1 MSGPYRILYH
11 HRTQALDGQRVHI
24 HEIQRALRAMGH
36 EVIEVAPLAST
47 EAAGSD
53 ASRSRGRRLIEWAA
67 ERTPAAMYEIA
78 ELAYNVP
85 AYLRLSA
92 AIRRSRPDFI
102 YERYSLNT
110 LAGVWAARRYG
121 IPLLLE
127 VNSPLAEEKE
137 RLGRLTFHR
146 TARRVERSVVTQA
159 TRTLAV
165 TGVLKRKLVADTDA
179 PDSRILVV
187 QNGVD
192 PERFAA
198 ADRRRNEIRFR
209 LGLGREVVIGA
220 VGFFREWHGIERL
233 VEAMHAE
240 HRLSRG
246 VRLVLVGDGPA
257 VPSVRERALALGMG
271 DRVTFTGSVPH
282 DEVPGLVAAMD
293 VVMIPH
299 VVEYASPL
307 KLFEYMA
314 AGKAIVA
321 PRQPNV
327 EEVLTED
334 ADALLFAPGDQHEL
348 RSALLKAVCSP
359 ELRGRLGR
367 AARQTIVRRD
377 YTWSGNAAR
386 IVRVF
391 DEACGPRPAAG
402 VLRSSH
408 A

>member
-24 HEIQRALRAMGH
+24 HEIQRALRALGH
-36 EVIEVAPLAST
+36 DVVEIAPLAAT
-47 EAAGSD
+47 ETAGSD
-53 ASRSRGRRLIEWAA
+53 ASRSLARRVIEWVAA
-67 ERTPAAMYEIA
+67 RTPAAMYEIA
-78 ELAYNVP
+78 ELVYNVP

-92 AIRRSRPDFI
+92 AIRRTRPDFI

-110 LAGVWAARRYG
+110 VAGVWAARRYR

-127 VNSPLAEEKE
+127 VNSPLADEKQHH
-137 RLGRLTFHR
+137 GRLAFHGV
-146 TARRVERSVVTQA
+146 ARRIERYVVTQA

-165 TGVLKRKLVADTDA
+165 TGVLKDRLVRATGVADH
-179 PDSRILVV
+179 RVVVV

-198 ADRRRNEIRFR
+198 AERRRNEIRFR
-209 LGLGREVVIGA
+209 LGVGREVVVGA
-220 VGFFREWHGIERL
+220 VGFFRDWHGIDRL

-240 HRLSRG
+240 RRLSRG
-246 VRLVLVGDGPA
+246 VRLLLVGDGPA
-257 VPSVRERALALGMG
+257 LPGVRERARELGVA
-271 DRVTFTGSVPH
+271 DRVILSGSVPH
-282 DEVPGLVAAMD
+282 GEVPALVAAMD

-327 EEVLTED
+327 EEVLTND
-334 ADALLFAPGDQHEL
+334 ADALLFAPHDNAAFRL
-348 RSALLKAVCSP
+348 ALVQVASSP
-359 ELRGRLGR
+359 ELRGRIGR
-367 AARQTIVRRD
+367 AARQTIERRD
-377 YTWSGNAAR
+377 FTWNGNAAR

-391 DEACGPRPAAG
+391 EEECGPRTAAG